1 MSYGPDEFIKTNDDG
16 SYVTFSFN
24 GQEMPVIADATW
36 DELWAVGK
44 GNYTNYARQFLGS
57 TLSFMKSQAFE
68 YQCTCEAGKEG
79 AGKISTAIALGT
91 IKHPE
96 LALAE
101 NPWYTSVPTVLPTTK
116 AENDE
121 LGGFT
126 DLNSKFQA
134 GKDQENVLVDII
146 AKGFSVEGMGSA
158 DEAAAYVADT
168 MMGAQYLVIKEG
180 AWEALLDYAAEMQ

>member
-1 MSYGPDEFIKTNDDG
+1 M
-16 SYVTFSFN
+16 
-24 GQEMPVIADATW
+24 IADATRE
-36 DELWAVGK
+36 ELWAVGK
-44 GNYTNYARQFLGS
+44 GNYTNYARQYLGS

-68 YQCTCEAGKEG
+68 FQCTCDAGREG

-116 AENDE
+116 SENDD
-121 LGGFT
+121 LGGYT
-126 DLNSKFQA
+126 DLNSKFQG

-146 AKGFSVEGMGSA
+146 AAGFVAEGMGSPE
-158 DEAAAYVADT
+158 EAAAFVADN
-168 MMGAQYLVIKEG
+168 MMGAQYLDIKEG
-180 AWEALLDYAAEMQ
+180 AWEALLDYAEELK

>member
-1 MSYGPDEFIKTNDDG
+1 
-16 SYVTFSFN
+16 
-24 GQEMPVIADATW
+24 
-36 DELWAVGK
+36 
-44 GNYTNYARQFLGS
+44 
-57 TLSFMKSQAFE
+57 MKSQAFE
-68 YQCTCEAGKEG
+68 FQCTTEAGREG

-126 DLNSKFQA
+126 DLTSKFQS

-146 AKGFSVEGMGSA
+146 AKGFTVEGMGSPE
-158 DEAAAYVADT
+158 EAAAYVADT
-168 MMGAQYLVIKEG
+168 MMGSQYLIIKEG
-180 AWEALLDYAAEMQ
+180 AWEALLDYAAEME